1 MNFAW
6 FKQFLPRGLYGRAAL
21 ILLVPVIAIQLV
33 VSVAF
38 IQRHFERVTRQ
49 MTESMLREVDLVVSR
64 VESADSLAAAR
75 SVVADLAEPLGL
87 SVALPDYAGQG
98 MGGDRRRV
106 QDLTGIVVIDTIRL
120 NLRQI
125 RGIDLSDGAV
135 VTLYL
140 DTRWGPMRV
149 VFPRDWVSASNPHQ
163 LLVIMV
169 AVSILMTVISYIFLR
184 NQLRPIHRMAE
195 AAEAFGKGHSVPY
208 HPSGASEVR
217 TAGRAFLDMRSRIER
232 QIEQRTLMLSGI
244 SHDLRTPLTRLR
256 LGLSMLPDDPET
268 RDDISAMEKDVAE
281 MAKMI
286 DAFLEFSR
294 MGAVMADPEPVDPLE
309 LVRAV
314 VGDQRRMG
322 RQVTLV
328 NCPEECPDLMLRP
341 DAIRRALEN
350 LIGNAVRYGRRAEV
364 SVQLTARSLRIA
376 VEDDGP
382 GIRPERREEALRPF
396 TRLDPARNQDRG
408 QGVGL
413 GLAIAADIVRR
424 HGGELKLG
432 TSARLGGLSA
442 ELVLPR

>member
-75 SVVADLAEPLGL
+75 AVVADLAEPLGL

-217 TAGRAFLDMRSRIER
+217 TAGRAFLDMRARIER

-382 GIRPERREEALRPF
+382 GIPPERREEALRPF